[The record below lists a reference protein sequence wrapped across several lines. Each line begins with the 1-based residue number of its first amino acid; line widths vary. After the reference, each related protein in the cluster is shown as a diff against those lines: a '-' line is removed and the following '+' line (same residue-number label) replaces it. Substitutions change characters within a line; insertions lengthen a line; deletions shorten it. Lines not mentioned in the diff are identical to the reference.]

1 MRMVVTGAAGFIGS
15 HLCERLANL
24 GHQVTGI
31 DSFNE
36 NYPVYTKEQNVI
48 QMIRMGVKVERLDLV
63 CDPLQAALSNADM
76 VYHLAAQSGLSSQ
89 ASPAIYQRN
98 NPLATETLLKAC
110 SALNVPPFFVHISTS
125 SVYGKS
131 ATGTETAVANPISDY
146 GFSKLASEQI
156 ALSYSQRNKVLT
168 CVMRLFSVYGPR
180 ERPEKLFMKLMNHI
194 ARDKEF
200 PLFDGSLDHKRSFT
214 YVDDII
220 EGLVAV
226 INRRK
231 ECTGEV
237 FNIGSDTDTTTGQGI
252 AIVEKLLNQ
261 KARIKTLPPRLG
273 DQHHTRAQIGK
284 AKSILGYTPRTCLE
298 EGLSKQVA
306 WHKRSLRGEFKT

>member
-48 QMIRMGVKVERLDLV
+48 HMIRMGVKVERLDLV
-63 CDPLQAALSNADM
+63 CDPLQVALSNADM

-220 EGLVAV
+220 EGLLAV

-306 WHKRSLRGEFKT
+306 WHKRGLRGA